1 MSEAQAKLKF
11 EVCPDDVKAE
21 ESGDTV
27 QCRTALSTPLL
38 YCILWQVF
46 YNTII
51 GLEGDS
57 EETLTCLASWQSD
70 LDSKETFMLGTLD
83 YRYKESDQ
91 QLSEN

>member
-27 QCRTALSTPLL
+27 QCRTALSTLL
-38 YCILWQVF
+38 YFILWQVF